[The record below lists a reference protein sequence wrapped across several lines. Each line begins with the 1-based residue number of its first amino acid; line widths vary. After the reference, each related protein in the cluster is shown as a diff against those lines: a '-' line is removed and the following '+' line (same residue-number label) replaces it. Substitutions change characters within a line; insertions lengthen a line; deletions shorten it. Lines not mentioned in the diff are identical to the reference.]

1 MKYVGQPM
9 PVFDAVS
16 KVTGEAQYT
25 DDLMFPGMLWGAV
38 LYSPHAHA
46 NIVSI
51 DTSEAESFPGVHA
64 VVTYKDSPDTLYCR
78 NMRAIHDK
86 GPARE
91 LVFSREVRFVGD
103 RVAAVAADTEDI
115 ARRALKLIKVEYEL
129 LPAVFDPEEAAQD
142 NAPKVYTDSDTN
154 VVKISEKH
162 CGDVEK
168 ALAECD
174 HVVTSFMQTAP
185 IHHAAIEPHICVGY
199 WSHLNELSVW
209 EPQRAPFR
217 MQIMLAKIFGMPYSK
232 VHVHGVVIGGTFG
245 SKEGVMLEPV
255 CLMLSRKT
263 GRHVKIRMNRS
274 ECISSTFTRHSL
286 KMYTRLGVNDDG
298 MIQAIDVKAY
308 MRVGAY
314 CGDSLTVL
322 IGMQGKFFKLYNA
335 PNMRFTGIPAYTN
348 TPLGG
353 AMRGYGSPNMFIA
366 LETAVDKMCRELGL
380 DPVEVRRK
388 NLVEPFGEDPT
399 SGVCLGNARIRD
411 CLEIGVE
418 SFDYVNRKRICRKME
433 DEDYLYG
440 CGFATTLH
448 GNGVAPGA
456 QDLTVMSIELHE
468 DGTVILKTGASDH
481 GAGSYT
487 IYKQIVAE
495 VLDMPTEHVELTYA
509 DTCSGHYD
517 KGAGSSRNTWVGGR
531 CAMDVAKKLL
541 DGMKEVAGI
550 MLTANA
556 DDVILRDSCF
566 MKRDGSGRK
575 LSKTDIAE
583 YATEILRRKLIYVHS
598 YNSPQNAGSYG
609 AHFAQVRIDKHTGET
624 KVTDYLAVCDVGRA
638 INPLLLTGQIE
649 GAIMIGLGAAL
660 FEDAALN
667 ENGATKNNNFK
678 RYKIA
683 KLKDMPN
690 IEVKLVEKGE
700 VGGPFDAK
708 SIGEASL
715 VPVAPAIINAVNDAL
730 GTEVEIMPATP
741 EKVLK
746 ILKDRKAD

>member
-1 MKYVGQPM
+1 MKYVGKPT
-9 PVFDAVS
+9 PVFDAIA

-25 DDLMFPGMLWGAV
+25 DDLMFPGMLWGAI

-46 NIVSI
+46 RIVSI
-51 DTSEAESFPGVHA
+51 DTAEAENYPGVHG

-86 GPARE
+86 GPAKE

-103 RVAAVAADTEDI
+103 RVAAVAAETEEI
-115 ARRALKLIKVEYEL
+115 ARKALKLIKVEYEM
-129 LPAVFDPEEAAQD
+129 LPAVFDPEEAAQKD
-142 NAPKVYTDSDTN
+142 SPKVYSDSDTN
-154 VVKISEKH
+154 IIKISEKH

-168 ALAECD
+168 AFEEAD
-174 HVVTSFMQTAP
+174 HVVSSFIQTAP
-185 IHHAAIEPHICVGY
+185 IHHAAIEPHICIGY
-199 WSHLNELSVW
+199 WSRMNEISVW

-217 MQIMLAKIFGMPYSK
+217 MQIMLAKIFGLPYSK
-232 VHVHGVVIGGTFG
+232 VHVHGMVIGGTFG

-255 CLMLSRKT
+255 CLLLSRKT

-274 ECISSTFTRHSL
+274 ECIVSTFTRHAL
-286 KMYTRLGVNDDG
+286 KMYTRLGINNDG
-298 MIQAIDVKAY
+298 TIHAIDVKAY

-366 LETAVDKMCRELGL
+366 LETAVDKACRELGL

-399 SGVCLGNARIRD
+399 SGAPLGNARIRD

-418 SFDYVNRKRICRKME
+418 SFDFTKRREQCRSME
-433 DEDYLYG
+433 DENYLYG

-448 GNGVAPGA
+448 GNGVAPNA
-456 QDLTVMSIELHE
+456 QDLTVMSIELRE
-468 DGTVILKTGASDH
+468 DGTVILKTGTSDH

-487 IYKQIVAE
+487 IYKQLVAE
-495 VLDMPTEHVELTYA
+495 VLDMPMEHIELTYA

-531 CAMDVAKKLL
+531 CAVDAAKKLL
-541 DGMKEVAGI
+541 CGMKEVAGVVLAVNPEDV
-550 MLTANA
+550 MLK
-556 DDVILRDSCF
+556 DSCF
-566 MKRDGSGRK
+566 MKRDGSGK
-575 LSKTDIAE
+575 VLTKTDIAE
-583 YATEILRRKLIYVHS
+583 YATEVLRKRLIYAHS

-609 AHFAQVRIDKHTGET
+609 AHFAQVRIDKWTGEI

-638 INPLLLTGQIE
+638 INPMLLTGQIE

-660 FEDAALN
+660 FEEAALT
-667 ENGATKNNNFK
+667 ETGATKNNNFK
-678 RYKIA
+678 KYKIA
-683 KLKDMPN
+683 RMKDMPR
-690 IEVKLVEKGE
+690 IEIKLVEKGE

-730 GTEVEIMPATP
+730 GTEVELMPASP
-741 EKVLK
+741 DKVLQ
-746 ILKDRKAD
+746 ILKHRQEA